1 MVPDGV
7 AITSGALVGAAV
19 GAGTAVGAA
28 DAPVSPLDGIGVAVA
43 DEPHANIAVSR
54 SASGPRIINLGFL
67 SQ

>member
-43 DEPHANIAVSR
+43 DEPHANIAISR
-54 SASGPRIINLGFL
+54 SDNGPRMVNFGFL